1 MTNKLGL
8 KSIFSISIILFAFFL
23 QEEPQGD
30 AQHQEEVPAELR
42 HEDLDLLQQVMS
54 QSDLDMDQT
63 TVDEDLEQAA
73 ADPTSPP
80 SQGPEVVLSPHQFR
94 IRDAEDEDE
103 HNEVLC
109 SCVQYCHCVYKT
121 IQ

>member
-1 MTNKLGL
+1 MFLGL
-8 KSIFSISIILFAFFL
+8 KSIFSIYIILFAFFL
-23 QEEPQGD
+23 QEELQGE
-30 AQHQEEVPAELR
+30 AQQQEEVPAEQR

-63 TVDEDLEQAA
+63 TLDEDLEQTA
-73 ADPTSPP
+73 ADFDPTLPP

-103 HNEVLC
+103 HNEVIY